1 MNKEP
6 TQMPMVEAVLLDSM
20 GSDYSIVRAARVSF
34 DKDNRLHRSNNFPL
48 SDRDQKLI
56 QYLAKHG
63 HWTPF
68 AHTCLTFY
76 VQAPI
81 FVARQLA
88 KHQVGLVWNEVSRR
102 YIDSDPQ
109 IYKFGGLPLRRRA
122 QDKKQG
128 SMDDT
133 VENAPEAAAI
143 MDLVDAN
150 SLKAYNRLLEL
161 DVCPEQ
167 ARSVLPMST
176 MTKWYWT
183 GSLHAFSRVCMLR
196 SSASTQYETR
206 LVVPQ
211 ISAACLET
219 FPYAW
224 KALSDLWSF
233 KELA

>member
-1 MNKEP
+1 MDKEP
-6 TQMPMVEAVLLDSM
+6 TQMPRVEAMLLDSM

-34 DKDNRLHRSNNFPL
+34 DKDNRLRRSNNFPL

-76 VQAPI
+76 VRAPI

-102 YIDSDPQ
+102 YIDSDPE
-109 IYKFGGLPLRRRA
+109 IYKFGGLPLRKRA
-122 QDKKQG
+122 HDKKQG
-128 SMDDT
+128 SMTDT

-143 MDLVDAN
+143 MDLVDAS

-176 MTKWYWT
+176 MTQWYWT

-196 SSASTQYETR
+196 SSATTQYETR

-211 ISAACLET
+211 ISAACLEM
-219 FPYAW
+219 FPHAW

-233 KELA
+233 KEPA